1 MFKEKEIWLE
11 AEEIRLSENLTKI
24 LGSITEFMEK
34 KMLHGESVMISMEK
48 KMLLKVPRIH
58 YMEEA
63 MLVLARKIMDMESI
77 IFLLDMAI
85 KLREETIN

>member
-1 MFKEKEIWLE
+1 
-11 AEEIRLSENLTKI
+11 
-24 LGSITEFMEK
+24 
-34 KMLHGESVMISMEK
+34 
-48 KMLLKVPRIH
+48 VPRIH